1 MSDQIQK
8 PRRRILN
15 AYVLFWVFGATFA
28 AIYLAVLGT
37 HPDMFASAKSGPDL
51 EQQLAQTQHDMTRAF
66 ADLDP
71 LKQSVGQI
79 KADVDTLKTAQQQAS
94 DRDQL
99 LLDKVA
105 SIESAAM
112 QPKVA
117 QAETAAPAAK
127 VQTAHKTIAAGPKAS
142 EDVVAVAPGKP
153 LEVAVVAPVKPQK
166 PQKPIA
172 AAPKSTAI
180 ETGSIAHKADKAPA
194 AAAAATKPAQVGLL
208 LGSAPS
214 VDAVKLNWSIL
225 NDRHAD
231 AVRDLH
237 PRYVA
242 QGKGGERTYALL
254 AGPVASPE
262 QAKTLCKLM
271 VDRGLACEVS
281 AYRGTAF

>member
-1 MSDQIQK
+1 MSDKIQK

-37 HPDMFASAKSGPDL
+37 HPDMFASASSGPDL
-51 EQQLAQTQHDMTRAF
+51 EQQLAQTQRDMTRAF
-66 ADLDP
+66 GDLDP
-71 LKQSVGQI
+71 LKESVGQI

-99 LLDKVA
+99 IMDKVA
-105 SIESAAM
+105 SIESAVT
-112 QPKVA
+112 QPTIA
-117 QAETAAPAAK
+117 QTEPAAPAARA
-127 VQTAHKTIAAGPKAS
+127 QTARKAIAGGPLSS
-142 EDVVAVAPGKP
+142 EEVVAVTPAKAQ
-153 LEVAVVAPVKPQK
+153 EVVVVAPVKPEK
-166 PQKPIA
+166 PTPA
-172 AAPKSTAI
+172 AKSNAI
-180 ETGSIAHKADKAPA
+180 ETGSIAHKAEKNPA
-194 AAAAATKPAQVGLL
+194 AAAATAAKPAQLGLL

-225 NDRHAD
+225 NDRHGD
-231 AVRDLH
+231 AVRNLH

-242 QGKGGERTYALL
+242 QGKGAERTYALL
-254 AGPVASPE
+254 AGPVVSPE

-271 VDRGLACEVS
+271 VDRGFACEVS

>member
-1 MSDQIQK
+1 MSDQIRK

-37 HPDMFASAKSGPDL
+37 HPDMFASAKSGPDV
-51 EQQLAQTQHDMTRAF
+51 EQQLAQTQRDMTRAF

-99 LLDKVA
+99 IMDKVA
-105 SIESAAM
+105 SIESAAT
-112 QPKVA
+112 QPKIA

-127 VQTAHKTIAAGPKAS
+127 VQTAHKVIAAGPKAS
-142 EDVVAVAPGKP
+142 EDVVAVVPTKSQ
-153 LEVAVVAPVKPQK
+153 EVAMVAPVKPQK
-166 PQKPIA
+166 PAP
-172 AAPKSTAI
+172 APKNNAI
-180 ETGSIAHKADKAPA
+180 ETGSIAHKTDKTTA
-194 AAAAATKPAQVGLL
+194 AAAAKPTQVALL

-242 QGKGGERTYALL
+242 QGKGAERTYALL

-262 QAKTLCKLM
+262 QANTLCKLM
-271 VDRGLACEVS
+271 VDRGFACEVS
-281 AYRGTAF
+281 TYRGTAF

>member
-1 MSDQIQK
+1 MSDQIRK

-37 HPDMFASAKSGPDL
+37 HPDMFASAKSGPDV
-51 EQQLAQTQHDMTRAF
+51 EQQLAQTQRDMTRAF

-99 LLDKVA
+99 IMDKVA
-105 SIESAAM
+105 SIESAAT
-112 QPKVA
+112 QPKIA

-127 VQTAHKTIAAGPKAS
+127 VQTAHKVIAAGPKAS
-142 EDVVAVAPGKP
+142 EDVVAVVPTKSQ
-153 LEVAVVAPVKPQK
+153 EVAMVAPVKPQK
-166 PQKPIA
+166 PAP
-172 AAPKSTAI
+172 APKNNAI
-180 ETGSIAHKADKAPA
+180 ETGSIAHKADKTTA
-194 AAAAATKPAQVGLL
+194 AAAAKPAQVALL

-242 QGKGGERTYALL
+242 QGKGAERTYALL

-271 VDRGLACEVS
+271 VDRGFACEVS
-281 AYRGTAF
+281 TYRGTAF

>member
-1 MSDQIQK
+1 MSDQFKK

-15 AYVLFWVFGATFA
+15 TYVLFWVFGATFA
-28 AIYLAVLGT
+28 AIYLGVLGT

-51 EQQLAQTQHDMTRAF
+51 EQQLAQTKRDMTRAF

-71 LKQSVGQI
+71 LKESVGQI

-94 DRDQL
+94 NRDQL
-99 LLDKVA
+99 LLDKMA
-105 SIESAAM
+105 SLESAAT
-112 QPKVA
+112 QPKIA

-142 EDVVAVAPGKP
+142 EDVVAVVPTAPVKP
-153 LEVAVVAPVKPQK
+153 QEVAMVAPVKPQK
-166 PQKPIA
+166 PTPTA
-172 AAPKSTAI
+172 KSNAI
-180 ETGSIAHKADKAPA
+180 ETGSIAHKADKS
-194 AAAAATKPAQVGLL
+194 AAATAAAKPAQVGLL

-242 QGKGGERTYALL
+242 QGKGAERTYALL

-271 VDRGLACEVS
+271 VDRGFACEVS
-281 AYRGTAF
+281 TYRGTAF